1 MTFCFGDAPRPP
13 HAADESSAASAEQS
27 DAEGGAKKAVEPS
40 VYYGTSSEYVLFRLH
55 GVLLERLA
63 RAKELCAS
71 AKAHHKSVSHP
82 MDRLNQGMTDTTLTQ
97 RSPPL
102 HSLC

>member
-1 MTFCFGDAPRPP
+1 M
-13 HAADESSAASAEQS
+13 
-27 DAEGGAKKAVEPS
+27 
-40 VYYGTSSEYVLFRLH
+40 YYGTSSEYVLFRLH

-82 MDRLNQGMTDTTLTQ
+82 MDRLNQGERPLQ
-97 RSPPL
+97 RSHSAVPL